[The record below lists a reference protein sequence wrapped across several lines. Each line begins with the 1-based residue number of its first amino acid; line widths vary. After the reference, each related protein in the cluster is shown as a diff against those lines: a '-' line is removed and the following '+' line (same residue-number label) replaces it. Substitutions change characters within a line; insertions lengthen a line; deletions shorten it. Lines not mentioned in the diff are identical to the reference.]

1 MKKITYLLL
10 AAFLF
15 FAACDSSSDDDLKK
29 ENQQL
34 KEALAGDAKIVNV
47 DFENG
52 QMILTYSNGVKV
64 GTDIPDILQGEDGA
78 TPYIGDDGNW
88 WIGDENTNVSATGK
102 EGVGIKEITY
112 DEETGILTILL
123 TNDQESKFVISTS
136 DAGDLSALI
145 MSDLNGKYLVKRI
158 TMGDIPYVEVD
169 YTEDNQI
176 KKLTSYTADGYQT
189 LKSFEFEKVY
199 ENGLPV
205 KVVNR
210 QFATERTT
218 KYEDEHFED
227 NSVYY
232 EFNENKGDWFIEEN
246 IDGAYYFYEWRYEQE
261 GKHMYKRSFATKG
274 SRLNNEIVNNN
285 NDTYK
290 VFKFVFDMNI
300 VTDDTGSYETF
311 YIYEIK
317 EDCLLFDAEQQDS
330 EIVIKANDNSF
341 KFYYIYNNDEFLID
355 GEAVVKYYAPLAFI
369 RTIKGSYEIGD
380 LIDEKNTEIQYNLDN
395 TIDKIYNSIQDG
407 DEADSYFQHSY
418 DGDKLAKVELYTKD
432 GDQWIKDVAHL
443 SFVYNSQ
450 GLLEETIEHDE
461 EGAETVIAKIDYDQE
476 GNPVEIFKYFGK
488 ITYED
493 YFSNNY
499 YQQIDPNTGQH
510 YDGDEVYMDAGLYSV
525 AKLEYD
531 YSMKNFFGNTLAG
544 LFPELYD
551 FNFNNAIKSATV
563 SNSFVSGA
571 IEYKDFN
578 EGGYPEVLEFIG
590 SAEGG
595 AYVGQ
600 LKIEY
605 KKIEE

>member
-10 AAFLF
+10 ATFLF

-64 GTDIPDILQGEDGA
+64 GTEIPDILKGEDGA

-88 WIGDENTNVSATGK
+88 WIGDENTGVSATGK

-112 DEETGILTILL
+112 DEETGILTIVL
-123 TNDQESKFVISTS
+123 TNGQESKFVISTS

-189 LKSFEFEKVY
+189 LKSFELEKIY
-199 ENGLPV
+199 EDGLPV
-205 KVVNR
+205 QVASR
-210 QFATERTT
+210 MYATEKTT

-227 NSVYY
+227 NTVYY
-232 EFNENKGDWFIEEN
+232 EYSENKGDWFLEEN
-246 IDGAYYFYEWRYEQE
+246 ADGTYYYYYLDYERE
-261 GKHMYKRSFATKG
+261 GKYGYERSFATKG
-274 SRLNNEIVNNN
+274 SRLNNEIVSNDD
-285 NDTYK
+285 DTYK
-290 VFKFVFDMNI
+290 LYYFRFNMDVIN
-300 VTDDTGSYETF
+300 DDTGSYDTY
-311 YIYEIK
+311 YIYYIK
-317 EDCLLFDAEQQDS
+317 EDCLIYDTEPQER
-330 EIVIKANDNSF
+330 EIVVKSNDNTF
-341 KFYYIYNNDEFLID
+341 KFYYVHYHDEFMVE
-355 GEAVVKYYAPLAFI
+355 GEAVYKYFGALSYI
-369 RTIKGSYEIGD
+369 RTIQGTYEIGD
-380 LIDEKNTEIQYNLDN
+380 LVDEAYTEMEYNSDK
-395 TIDKIYNSIQDG
+395 TIDKIYNSKKDG
-407 DEADSYFQHSY
+407 EEADSYFQHSY

-432 GDQWIKDVAHL
+432 GDNWTKEAVYL
-443 SFVYNSQ
+443 SFTYNSQ

-461 EGAETVIAKIDYDQE
+461 EGTETVIAKIDYDQE
-476 GNPVEIFKYFGK
+476 GNPVEVFRYFGD

-493 YFSNNY
+493 YFSYNY
-499 YQQIDPNTGQH
+499 YEQIDPNTGRH
-510 YDGDEVYMDAGLYSV
+510 YDGDEVYMEAGLYSV

-531 YSMKNFFGNTLAG
+531 YTMKNFFGNTLAG

-551 FNFNNAIKSATV
+551 LNFNNAIKSATV
-563 SNSFVSGA
+563 SNSFISGA
-571 IEYKDFN
+571 MEYKDFN
-578 EGGYPEVLEFIG
+578 DGGYPEVIKFIG
-590 SAEGG
+590 SGEMG

-605 KKIEE
+605 QKIEE